1 MQLRNDFATHISELN
16 NPIERP
22 YTTSIDKSLLESTE
36 DIEHLNKEIHDVNP
50 DYLTFLPAYF
60 WVFYFAIGWVYFSSF
75 IFFISSTDEI
85 LRLETSNV
93 PLLVLDIFILLL
105 MFIVFCAPLVLLL
118 YQLIRKHFIRTQYYF
133 LKQQQ
138 KIAYYYRPLW
148 KFRQPYELKIVDYK
162 DVIPDLH
169 QDPYNRAYTPL
180 NLYVAD
186 PETGDITHHLK
197 LEDYRVNP
205 RVQWAFIRT
214 YMESPANDLP
224 IDSQFCEAY
233 PVDTSKSLFA
243 CADII
248 YRKSGILPSN
258 HSGGGQIMVFIIGS
272 IIALGNLFQAN
283 HYQCTKRA
291 ILHPDVQKLLTWD
304 GQDNPY
310 PIQPITDEA
319 KLAFEGRNWEV
330 NVRWVCIILIN
341 VGLFVWAVVAYN
353 S

>member
-1 MQLRNDFATHISELN
+1 MQLRDDFAKHISELH
-16 NPIERP
+16 NPIDRP
-22 YTTSIDKSLLESTE
+22 YTASIEKDLLETTE

-60 WVFYFAIGWVYFSSF
+60 WVFYFVIGWVYFSSF
-75 IFFISSTDEI
+75 MFLIVSTDG
-85 LRLETSNV
+85 LLHLQGSNI
-93 PLLVLDIFILLL
+93 PLLILDIFIAL
-105 MFIVFCAPLVLLL
+105 FIFIPSCTPLILLL
-118 YQLIRKHFIRTQYYF
+118 YQFITKKPFRTQYYF

-148 KFRQPYELKIVDYK
+148 KFRQPYELKVVDYK

-214 YMESPANDLP
+214 YMERPADELP
-224 IDSQFCEAY
+224 IDNEICQAY
-233 PVDTSKSLFA
+233 PADTSKSLFA

-248 YRKSGILPSN
+248 YRKNGILPSD

-304 GQDNPY
+304 GQSNPY
-310 PIQPITDEA
+310 SIQPITDEA

>member
-1 MQLRNDFATHISELN
+1 MQLRDDFAKHISELH
-16 NPIERP
+16 NPIDRP
-22 YTTSIDKSLLESTE
+22 YTASIDKSLLKNTE

-60 WVFYFAIGWVYFSSF
+60 WVFYFAIGWVYFSVFFFIISLIADINYFYLNDWSIVNVFVTLF
-75 IFFISSTDEI
+75 IF
-85 LRLETSNV
+85 V
-93 PLLVLDIFILLL
+93 PS
-105 MFIVFCAPLVLLL
+105 CTPLVLLL

-133 LKQQQ
+133 LKTEQ

-148 KFRQPYELKIVDYK
+148 KFRQSYELKIVDYK
-162 DVIPDLH
+162 DIRPDLH

-214 YMESPANDLP
+214 YMESPADDLP
-224 IDSQFCEAY
+224 IDNEICQAY
-233 PVDTSKSLFA
+233 PVDTSGSLFA

-248 YRKSGILPSN
+248 YRKNGILSSD

-304 GQDNPY
+304 GQNTPY
-310 PIQPITDEA
+310 PIQPITDES
-319 KLAFEGRNWEV
+319 KLAFEGGNWEV

-341 VGLFVWAVVAYN
+341 VGFFVWAVMAYN

>member
-1 MQLRNDFATHISELN
+1 MQLRDDFATHIRELN
-16 NPIERP
+16 DPLERP
-22 YTTSIDKSLLESTE
+22 YSKNIDHKLFEKIE
-36 DIEHLNKEIHDVNP
+36 DVEHLNKEIHNVNP

-75 IFFISSTDEI
+75 IFFISSINEI
-85 LRLETSNV
+85 FRLETSNV

-118 YQLIRKHFIRTQYYF
+118 YQFIRKYPIRTQYYF
-133 LKQQQ
+133 LKKQQ

-233 PVDTSKSLFA
+233 PADTSKSLFA

-258 HSGGGQIMVFIIGS
+258 HSGGDQIMVFIIGS

-291 ILHPDVQKLLTWD
+291 ILHPDVQKLLIWD
-304 GQDNPY
+304 GQNNPY

-319 KLAFEGRNWEV
+319 KLAFDGRNWEV

-341 VGLFVWAVVAYN
+341 MGLFLWAVVAYN

>member
-1 MQLRNDFATHISELN
+1 MQLRDDFAKHISELH
-16 NPIERP
+16 NPIDRP
-22 YTTSIDKSLLESTE
+22 YTASIDKSLLENIE
-36 DIEHLNKEIHDVNP
+36 DVEHLNKEIHDVNP

-60 WVFYFAIGWVYFSSF
+60 WVFYFAIGWIYFSSF
-75 IFFISSTDEI
+75 MFLIVSTDGLLHLQSYNI
-85 LRLETSNV
+85 
-93 PLLVLDIFILLL
+93 PLLVLDVSIALS
-105 MFIVFCAPLVLLL
+105 MFIVFCTPLILLL
-118 YQLIRKHFIRTQYYF
+118 YHFFRKYPIRTQYYF
-133 LKQQQ
+133 LKKEQ

-148 KFRQPYELKIVDYK
+148 KFRQSYELKIVDYK
-162 DVIPDLH
+162 DIRPDLH

-214 YMESPANDLP
+214 YMESPADDLP
-224 IDSQFCEAY
+224 IDNEICQAY
-233 PVDTSKSLFA
+233 PVDTSGSLFA

-248 YRKSGILPSN
+248 YRKNGILPSD

-291 ILHPDVQKLLTWD
+291 ILHPEVKKLLTWD

-310 PIQPITDEA
+310 PIQTITDES
-319 KLAFEGRNWEV
+319 KLAFEGGNWEV
-330 NVRWVCIILIN
+330 NVRWVGIILIN
-341 VGLFVWAVVAYN
+341 VGLFVWAVMAYN

>member
-1 MQLRNDFATHISELN
+1 MQLRDDFAKHISELH
-16 NPIERP
+16 NPIDRP
-22 YTTSIDKSLLESTE
+22 YTASIDKSLLKNTE

-75 IFFISSTDEI
+75 IFFISSIDEI

-118 YQLIRKHFIRTQYYF
+118 YQFIRKYPIRTQYYF
-133 LKQQQ
+133 LKKQQ

-148 KFRQPYELKIVDYK
+148 KFRQPYELKVVDYK

-214 YMESPANDLP
+214 YMERPADELP
-224 IDSQFCEAY
+224 IDNEICQAY
-233 PVDTSKSLFA
+233 PADTSKSLFA

-248 YRKSGILPSN
+248 YRKNGILPSD

-310 PIQPITDEA
+310 SIQPITDEA

>member
-1 MQLRNDFATHISELN
+1 MQLRDDFAKHISELH
-16 NPIERP
+16 NPIDRP
-22 YTTSIDKSLLESTE
+22 YTASIDKSLLENTE

-60 WVFYFAIGWVYFSSF
+60 WVFYFVIGWIYFSVFFFIISLIADINYFYLNDWSIVNVFVTLF
-75 IFFISSTDEI
+75 IF
-85 LRLETSNV
+85 V
-93 PLLVLDIFILLL
+93 PS
-105 MFIVFCAPLVLLL
+105 CTPLVLLL
-118 YQLIRKHFIRTQYYF
+118 YQLIRKYPIRTQYYF
-133 LKQQQ
+133 LKKEQ
-138 KIAYYYRPLW
+138 KIAYYYRSLW

-162 DVIPDLH
+162 DVRPDLH
-169 QDPYNRAYTPL
+169 LDKYNQAYTPL

-214 YMESPANDLP
+214 YMESPADELP
-224 IDSQFCEAY
+224 IDNEICQAY
-233 PVDTSKSLFA
+233 PADTSKSLFA

-248 YRKSGILPSN
+248 YRKNGILPSD

-291 ILHPDVQKLLTWD
+291 ILHPDVQKLLTWG
-304 GQDNPY
+304 GQNNPY
-310 PIQPITDEA
+310 PIHPITDEA

-341 VGLFVWAVVAYN
+341 IGLFVWAVVAYN